1 MFFFLIWKGLL
12 IQNGVAF
19 NFNSMTTLKIK
30 AEVEV
35 FLYTIYVSEKILTFT
50 IIETYFIV
58 LESRLSSSIHHLPRF
73 HWKGFSGSFS
83 ASAFHVDAGTLD
95 GSEASQVVCFSS
107 KIISSSDEISA
118 RILNAKRYQNVW
130 FWCLLNKNHRYS
142 GVMPLQFYLLDDCH
156 QQGRI
161 RSSAKHWENKGSRW
175 LCFGLEKKFRLEFWL
190 LRFGCMFDRGKQE
203 SACLNRHELELCL
216 PN

>member
-1 MFFFLIWKGLL
+1 MHNWNKVSFGLHVFFLIWKGLL

-35 FLYTIYVSEKILTFT
+35 FLYTIYVSEKILTLT

-58 LESRLSSSIHHLPRF
+58 LESRLSSSIHLMPRF

-107 KIISSSDEISA
+107 KIISSSDEISV
-118 RILNAKRYQNVW
+118 RILNAKIIRMCGSGVYWTRITDTQV
-130 FWCLLNKNHRYS
+130 WCLYS
-142 GVMPLQFYLLDDCH
+142 FISWMIAISKAG
-156 QQGRI
+156 
-161 RSSAKHWENKGSRW
+161 
-175 LCFGLEKKFRLEFWL
+175 
-190 LRFGCMFDRGKQE
+190 
-203 SACLNRHELELCL
+203 
-216 PN
+216 